1 MVCNKFPTTLAY
13 YDLTN
18 VVIKKFYYK
27 PSKDFFLNKV
37 MNKDPRSGQG

>member
-1 MVCNKFPTTLAY
+1 MVCNKIPTTLAY
-13 YDLTN
+13 YDRTK

-37 MNKDPRSGQG
+37 MNKEY